1 MRQVDHEPA
10 MDTCDTE
17 GQEHLGLHEEKP
29 YQKVQGGDA
38 SPHSA
43 LVRPTAPVLGSQNQ
57 RDISIH
63 E

>member
-1 MRQVDHEPA
+1 

-43 LVRPTAPVLGSQNQ
+43 LVRPIAPVLGSQNQ